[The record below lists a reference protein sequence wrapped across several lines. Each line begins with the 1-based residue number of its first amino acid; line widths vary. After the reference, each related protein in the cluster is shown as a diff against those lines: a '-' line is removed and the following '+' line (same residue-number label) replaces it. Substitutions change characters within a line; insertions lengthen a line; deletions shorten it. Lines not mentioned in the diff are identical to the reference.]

1 MICTAEKLAL
11 SIFTLKQE
19 YQPIFYGLICYE
31 LEVADIS
38 NEESG
43 LKYLTI
49 FISLAMSNMEV
60 RGVFAEE
67 RMFRTEG
74 PKHPQHLFK

>member
-1 MICTAEKLAL
+1 M
-11 SIFTLKQE
+11 
-19 YQPIFYGLICYE
+19 CYE
-31 LEVADIS
+31 LEVGDIS